1 MGGRGSGVSGAGWTA
16 TAARGTKASP
26 VCVRGCGGRYA
37 AEQGMQQN
45 RPKLGNTLLTKA
57 FSCVLSSQRAASRQ
71 SGRRSTLPG
80 ALSLPRNSCETS
92 TSIFWP
98 LACHR
103 GIPATTHPRAAGRSN
118 RPGRLASGALAW
130 VSHSQVAAHGSG
142 GACEFK
148 LAHAAPRRA
157 CPSGSPPTG
166 ACHSAR
172 DGSRQSRR
180 TPSSA
185 RPGGCLVIRS
195 AKFSSLS
202 MTVCSAR
209 SSSGS
214 PPTSRKVTADSRPDM
229 GEHIDVLNGLSV
241 VSMFEWCSEQRG
253 VTRPKLSWSTPELPA
268 DRLQRRSTAHCL
280 PPNPVCDG

>member
-1 MGGRGSGVSGAGWTA
+1 M
-16 TAARGTKASP
+16 P
-26 VCVRGCGGRYA
+26 
-37 AEQGMQQN
+37 
-45 RPKLGNTLLTKA
+45 
-57 FSCVLSSQRAASRQ
+57 SRN
-71 SGRRSTLPG
+71 
-80 ALSLPRNSCETS
+80 PR
-92 TSIFWP
+92 
-98 LACHR
+98 H
-103 GIPATTHPRAAGRSN
+103 THPRAAGRSN

-172 DGSRQSRR
+172 DGPRQSRR

-185 RPGGCLVIRS
+185 RPGGWLVIRS

-229 GEHIDVLNGLSV
+229 GEHIDVLKRSLSRLDVRVVIGAAWCHTSEALMVDTRATRRPVAAEVNGAL
-241 VSMFEWCSEQRG
+241 
-253 VTRPKLSWSTPELPA
+253 L
-268 DRLQRRSTAHCL
+268 TAQSCL
-280 PPNPVCDG
+280 